1 MRSSMRV
8 FPLLALLALGAAA
21 CDDEPTTPTTPTPPA
36 TTVTESF
43 EGTLNR
49 NGAVTFS
56 FTVGATGQVTA
67 TLTTLTAV
75 DGTKIGLSLGN
86 WNGTTCQTV
95 LANDNA
101 IQGTFVTGNM
111 SSAGSLCVRLY
122 DAPGTLEGT
131 AKFKVDV
138 VHP

>member
-1 MRSSMRV
+1 MQSIRV
-8 FPLLALLALGAAA
+8 FPLLALLALGVAA
-21 CDDEPTTPTTPTPPA
+21 CDDEQPGTPTNPTPPA
-36 TTVTESF
+36 ATVTESF

-67 TLTTLTAV
+67 TLMTLTAAE
-75 DGTKIGLSLGN
+75 GTKIGLSLGN
-86 WNGTTCQTV
+86 WNGTTCQIV

-122 DAPGTLEGT
+122 DAAGTLSGT
-131 AKFKVDV
+131 ASFKVDV